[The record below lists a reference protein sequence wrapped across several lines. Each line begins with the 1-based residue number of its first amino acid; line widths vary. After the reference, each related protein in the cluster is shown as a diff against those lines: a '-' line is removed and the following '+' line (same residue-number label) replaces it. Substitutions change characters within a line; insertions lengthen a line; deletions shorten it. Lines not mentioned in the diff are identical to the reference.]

1 MRAVAALF
9 CGLRRPFTSQVL
21 TRTCLLEKM
30 ASVKLSEFTQKA
42 VMVFKECAHVPSL
55 SRARSFRRSGGEG
68 GCFEVEATWTL
79 REMER
84 GKKVSYT
91 KSYFV
96 QRKGCALEKLCG
108 SAFQSDATQM

>member
-1 MRAVAALF
+1 
-9 CGLRRPFTSQVL
+9 
-21 TRTCLLEKM
+21 M
-30 ASVKLSEFTQKA
+30 ASAKLSEFTQKA
-42 VMVFKECAHVPSL
+42 VMVFKECAHIPSV
-55 SRARSFRRSGGEG
+55 SRARVFRRGEGGG

-84 GKKVSYT
+84 GKKLSYT

-96 QRKGCALEKLCG
+96 QRKGRALEKLCG